1 MKRSICILAII
12 ATVFMVFLP
21 VSVYAETY
29 SFGGTDMSIDVDD
42 SLWYVFTRDNIKD
55 NSELKELGISYNSM
69 YDILYTNEAYMDAL
83 LLYED
88 GGFVELFVRKKPLE
102 KGIVNLSN
110 YEDAEVLD
118 LAKAI
123 AKKQGAE
130 TYSVYENQYKFAKL
144 EYIDSNYG
152 YYLCE
157 FYTVVNK
164 ENYTLTFQKTSAYT
178 DAEYEEMTKIV
189 DSIRFDVDPTLKE
202 EIHNSFLENIFTE
215 TIGGAAI
222 GAVIGGVVGA
232 IIAIVNKKKK
242 KDQNNAEPS

>member
-29 SFGGTDMSIDVDD
+29 SLGGTDMSIDVDD

-118 LAKAI
+118 LAKTI

-130 TYSVYENQYKFAKL
+130 TYSVYENQYKFARL
-144 EYIDSNYG
+144 EYFDSNYG

-164 ENYTLTFQKTSAYT
+164 ENYTLTFQKPSTYT

>member
-1 MKRSICILAII
+1 
-12 ATVFMVFLP
+12 MVFLP

-29 SFGGTDMSIDVDD
+29 SLGGTDMSIDVDD

-88 GGFVELFVRKKPLE
+88 GGFVELFVRKKTLE

-123 AKKQGAE
+123 AKKRGGR
-130 TYSVYENQYKFAKL
+130 V
-144 EYIDSNYG
+144 
-152 YYLCE
+152 
-157 FYTVVNK
+157 
-164 ENYTLTFQKTSAYT
+164 SAQ
-178 DAEYEEMTKIV
+178 AV
-189 DSIRFDVDPTLKE
+189 
-202 EIHNSFLENIFTE
+202 
-215 TIGGAAI
+215 GGAVGWNPICIIIPCHRVI
-222 GAVIGGVVGA
+222 GADGRLTGYGGGLA
-232 IIAIVNKKKK
+232 NKVSLLAHGGLRNCRMGHGVRFSGRSA
-242 KDQNNAEPS
+242 QERP